1 MKQKARDD
9 ESRNPTRYTLAGET
23 FQTQS
28 DLPRT
33 IAPMV
38 FAIFTPSGL
47 DTERLAF

>member
-23 FQTQS
+23 FQTES
-28 DLPRT
+28 ELPRF

-38 FAIFTPSGL
+38 FAIFIPGGL
-47 DTERLAF
+47 DTERPAF